1 MDARRPPSL
10 LAVFPSCSPFP
21 KPHTFLLVLSWLKN
35 IHHERTITMKTFL
48 KVLVALVLTF
58 LFFLAAI
65 PFFFGAVL
73 ISDQFEAELR
83 AFVPDSMD
91 LALMYIT
98 QVLPP
103 AIILCI
109 IDLATHNY
117 LKNYFEKSLLVY
129 IIQSGSAVT
138 LLFFISMFSK
148 SNLGD
153 EQYAYVCVCL
163 TIILFGGV
171 LLSAIIRTI
180 KQRRTKNE

>member
-1 MDARRPPSL
+1 MK
-10 LAVFPSCSPFP
+10 FPDLP
-21 KPHTFLLVLSWLKN
+21 TW
-35 IHHERTITMKTFL
+35 ETTMKTFL

-103 AIILCI
+103 AIILCV